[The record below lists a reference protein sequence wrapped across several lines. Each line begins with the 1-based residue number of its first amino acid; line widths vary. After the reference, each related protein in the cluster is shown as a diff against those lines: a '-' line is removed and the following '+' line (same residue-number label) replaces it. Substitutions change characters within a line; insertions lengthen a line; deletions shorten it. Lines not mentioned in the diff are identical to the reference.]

1 MVTESIEGLTLD
13 KLIKQQHYI
22 NLINKVK
29 DVDGA
34 IAHCKELNINIS
46 DLLLVEQKEKSL
58 IAFVSLQ
65 IIMKALNEDWKPN
78 WNDLNELKYWNYFNI
93 NNGTFSYDSTDYDNG
108 FMDVPSAL
116 FFKSRELAEY
126 AAKKFIEL
134 YKQLYLQT

>member
-93 NNGTFSYDSTDYDNG
+93 NNGTFSYSTYYDISY
-108 FMDVPSAL
+108 MSVPSAL